1 MDGFRMVLAGVSSVI
16 AFIAIF
22 IVVLSEFKKNREDYP
37 HIKYYLESF
46 LSSLAAGL
54 LVFFVMGIL

>member
-1 MDGFRMVLAGVSSVI
+1 MNGFRIVLAGLSSII

-22 IVVLSEFKKNREDYP
+22 VVVISEFKKNKEDYP
-37 HIKYYLESF
+37 HIKYYLES
-46 LSSLAAGL
+46 LISSLAAGL